1 MQEKPNRFTSDSRI
15 RLILDSSTSLEL
27 LAAIK
32 NNSSES
38 WPVFVKKYSR
48 LLRRWC
54 EEWNADSEDTEDV
67 VQETLL
73 ELFQKINDY
82 KVQPDATFRAWLK
95 KVAYYRYLKILRK
108 NRRLHLNEAPLG
120 QKRLNAL
127 QKMHSTQICDSFM
140 ELIDLIA
147 DQELIEIACRRI
159 AGRLDQQNWEIF
171 VKREFE
177 GVPSRIVGEEFGLSV
192 NAVDVITFRVRRMIR
207 AELVMLDP
215 PAKSDN

>member
-1 MQEKPNRFTSDSRI
+1 MEDKPIRPISDSRI

-54 EEWNADSEDTEDV
+54 EEWKADSEDTEDV

-82 KVQPDATFRAWLK
+82 KVQPNATFRAWLK

-108 NRRLHLNEAPLG
+108 SRRLHVDDETLERRRELARKKLESS
-120 QKRLNAL
+120 QV
-127 QKMHSTQICDSFM
+127 CDSFM

-159 AGRLDQQNWEIF
+159 AKRLDMQNWQIF

-177 GVPSRIVGEEFGLSV
+177 EIPSKIVAAEFGLSV
-192 NAVDVITFRVRRMIR
+192 NAIDVITFRVRRMIR
-207 AELVMLDP
+207 AELEMLDP
-215 PAKSDN
+215 HKRD